1 MLERL
6 LGALLIFCLRIGDV
20 SIGTLRTTY
29 LVRGEWKKAVP
40 LAFVESFVWVV
51 AISRIIAQVKE
62 PLNMLAYAGGFAAGT
77 AVGMAV
83 ERWIASGS
91 ILVRII
97 SRGTKDAL
105 AESIRA
111 AGFGVTVLPG
121 EGRGG
126 EQAVLFVVT
135 RRKRGPE
142 LVELIRSIDAQAFI
156 TVDSIQQAIGGYLPK
171 APSFFAKWPLL
182 GQRVL

>member
-1 MLERL
+1 
-6 LGALLIFCLRIGDV
+6 
-20 SIGTLRTTY
+20 
-29 LVRGEWKKAVP
+29 
-40 LAFVESFVWVV
+40 
-51 AISRIIAQVKE
+51 
-62 PLNMLAYAGGFAAGT
+62 
-77 AVGMAV
+77 MAV

-105 AESIRA
+105 ADSIRT

-126 EQAVLFVVT
+126 EQSVLFVVT
-135 RRKRGPE
+135 RRKRGPQ
-142 LVELIRSIDAQAFI
+142 LVELIRSIDKEAFI
-156 TVDSIQQAIGGYLPK
+156 TVDSIQQAIGGYLPQT
-171 APSFFAKWPLL
+171 PSFFAKWPLL